1 MNTYDRP
8 VHAGWTICPALFGH
22 VDYHSHNGYRDR
34 VVENSWID
42 GYSYYKHKG
51 RPIITVN
58 VVEDNAVRKQLR
70 VVATFVGYGGA
81 GLDDHYDIDHKKD
94 RTFTC
99 YADGSVF
106 IKDVDVIDTY
116 DLPSGGTG
124 EGKYTFIHATV
135 NSLVRTN
142 NASVPERNLFTSQ
155 FGTMNPRTVGDGWYK
170 PVQPWVCQFGGPQTW
185 MNYLLTVYSAD
196 QNQFDSMRMH
206 CLHYCVRA
214 GWAWGPL
221 GPGFPMTPVPAGSR
235 FTNRFY
241 IQMGTRGSPLLPD
254 FAPAVAR
261 ATKMSP
267 TRADEYA
274 NAYRSPGQL
283 ALTKGSRCTTD
294 PEDRDHDGFN
304 EGEGCYVMDNGPGGV
319 SFSIDGSTTHRPN
332 PRFKVRNWTGPAP
345 STIACGAE
353 KLAAKTAFLADV
365 QGGVLLIQIFRN
377 IDDNRAISVSAS
389 GTVPAVTAPPSQ
401 RRSP

>member
-1 MNTYDRP
+1 LGTFFGYATGNTYDRP

-58 VVEDNAVRKQLR
+58 VLEDNAVRKQLR

-94 RTFTC
+94 RAFTC

-155 FGTMNPRTVGDGWYK
+155 FGTMNPRTVEDGWYK

-221 GPGFPMTPVPAGSR
+221 GPGFPK
-235 FTNRFY
+235 
-241 IQMGTRGSPLLPD
+241 TRNCTTALRSIGSPKKIIL
-254 FAPAVAR
+254 
-261 ATKMSP
+261 
-267 TRADEYA
+267 
-274 NAYRSPGQL
+274 
-283 ALTKGSRCTTD
+283 SRHSD
-294 PEDRDHDGFN
+294 
-304 EGEGCYVMDNGPGGV
+304 
-319 SFSIDGSTTHRPN
+319 SIDLWNLSTWAFKFGLFGGRGTGSTP
-332 PRFKVRNWTGPAP
+332 
-345 STIACGAE
+345 
-353 KLAAKTAFLADV
+353 
-365 QGGVLLIQIFRN
+365 
-377 IDDNRAISVSAS
+377 SVSNIFWKA
-389 GTVPAVTAPPSQ
+389 GENLPS
-401 RRSP
+401 RSSNT